1 MNRSED
7 VVESVDY
14 KTSKASGGSYCKS
27 GQPPQLS
34 IIFRENP
41 GRLNHAIETKSS
53 NPFVVADVSLSSWH
67 VLNLIDL
74 PR

>member
-1 MNRSED
+1 MNGSED
-7 VVESVDY
+7 VAESVAY
-14 KTSKASGGSYCKS
+14 KASKASGGSYCKT

-34 IIFRENP
+34 IIFRKNP
-41 GRLNHAIETKSS
+41 GRLNHAIETKSR
-53 NPFVVADVSLSSWH
+53 NPFGIADISLSSWH